1 MRGPLSVAAVATKDK
16 SRIVVLGTSN
26 IASNQFLN
34 LQGNRDFFLNTV
46 SWLAEEEDQI
56 AIRPRDAKQTP
67 VFLSAQ
73 QWQAV
78 FLVPVV
84 VLPALMLVAGIV
96 VVVRR
101 RAAK

>member
-1 MRGPLSVAAVATKDK
+1 
-16 SRIVVLGTSN
+16 VVVYGTSN

-56 AIRPRDAKQTP
+56 SIRPRDTKQTP

-73 QWQAV
+73 QGQAV
-78 FLVPVV
+78 FLLPVV
-84 VLPALMLVAGIV
+84 VLPALVLIGGIV
-96 VVVRR
+96 AVVRR